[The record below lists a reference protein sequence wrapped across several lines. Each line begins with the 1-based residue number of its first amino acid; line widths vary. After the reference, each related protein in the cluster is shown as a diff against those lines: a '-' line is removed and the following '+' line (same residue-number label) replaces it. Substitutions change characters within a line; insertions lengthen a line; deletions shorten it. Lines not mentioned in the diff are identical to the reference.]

1 MKQEYSQVNPE
12 MHIAPPRNYSEAIQ
26 LAQIAKRLCFVTFSC
41 PDNDDLP
48 GDFETHRSLVDD
60 CPEGIEDYPWED
72 IAFDLENPD
81 WHYVGERIRDII
93 DKARWNHDA
102 VFVLLDMEKSISN
115 KEISNLLTKLF
126 APVVE
131 EKLDNFILPERIFE
145 AIKADM
151 QNR

>member
-1 MKQEYSQVNPE
+1 MEQKDSQVTTGTR
-12 MHIAPPRNYSEAIQ
+12 ISPPQNYSEAIQ
-26 LAQIAKRLCFVTFSC
+26 LAQLAKRLCFVTFSC
-41 PDNDDLP
+41 PDKDDLP
-48 GDFETHRSLVDD
+48 SDIDIHKSLVDD

-72 IAFDLENPD
+72 IAIDQEAPD

-115 KEISNLLTKLF
+115 KEISDLLTKLF

-131 EKLDNFILPERIFE
+131 EPINNFLLPPRILN
-145 AIKADM
+145 ALSKG
-151 QNR
+151 N